1 MIKFHVVDV
10 APGAQ
15 DSGLLGAAGN
25 LLGGAG
31 QGGNHEP
38 PSFDQKQ
45 THNCSI
51 WAIWVADTTSIL
63 QIFMASQEEIFW
75 EVWLAAKVATCWPA
89 WGALPLPQTLQ
100 VDNDNDDMTWL
111 GKWKTSLCHWE
122 ASPTSQVAKQGRGA
136 WEEMALIEF
145 CKKNY
150 FYGFSLKLY
159 F

>member
-1 MIKFHVVDV
+1 MIKFHVVCVDDHVVPGAQDSGQYVKIFLFVVHTSRKIKLMIKFHVVDV

-51 WAIWVADTTSIL
+51 
-63 QIFMASQEEIFW
+63 
-75 EVWLAAKVATCWPA
+75 
-89 WGALPLPQTLQ
+89 
-100 VDNDNDDMTWL
+100 
-111 GKWKTSLCHWE
+111 
-122 ASPTSQVAKQGRGA
+122 
-136 WEEMALIEF
+136 
-145 CKKNY
+145 
-150 FYGFSLKLY
+150 
-159 F
+159 